1 MYLLPFYIYCS
12 RSVVIL
18 IIAVV
23 ISYLIYLVCKGY
35 QKLTYQKWLQRV
47 SPIVSTKSDEESGS
61 QINSKNGEQ
70 FRQNSLNTQKYNP
83 EVCEVKI
90 YIIITLIFVTLCC
103 TFAVLYMF
111 GSPGNFF
118 PIFQFFARF
127 MLSVVIPL
135 VIYCNNPTLRTFV
148 YEMFT
153 AQM

>member
-1 MYLLPFYIYCS
+1 M
-12 RSVVIL
+12 VIL
-18 IIAVV
+18 IVAVV

-35 QKLTYQKWLQRV
+35 QKLTYHKWLQRV
-47 SPIVSTKSDEESGS
+47 SPIVSPKKDVESES
-61 QINSKNGEQ
+61 QINSKNGKQ

-83 EVCEVKI
+83 EVCEMKI
-90 YIIITLIFVTLCC
+90 YIIITLIFVTICC

-135 VIYCNNPTLRTFV
+135 VIYCNNPSLRTFV

>member
-35 QKLTYQKWLQRV
+35 QKLTYQKWLRRV
-47 SPIVSTKSDEESGS
+47 SPIISLKRDIEPESPL
-61 QINSKNGEQ
+61 NSK
-70 FRQNSLNTQKYNP
+70 NSLNTQKYNP

-153 AQM
+153 TQM